1 MRELSGIL
9 GILEDIIPL
18 LQYSGNINLTS
29 PGAVFCFLDLC
40 WFWRVVE
47 WQIGT
52 GIVATNVQQ

>member
-9 GILEDIIPL
+9 AILEDIIPL

-29 PGAVFCFLDLC
+29 PGAVFGFLDVC